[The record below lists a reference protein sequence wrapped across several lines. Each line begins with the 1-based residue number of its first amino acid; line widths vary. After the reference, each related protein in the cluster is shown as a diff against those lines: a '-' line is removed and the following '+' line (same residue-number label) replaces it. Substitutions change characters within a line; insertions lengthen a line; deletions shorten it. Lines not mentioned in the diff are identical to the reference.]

1 MATAKK
7 KSSKKAKKTKKA
19 SPARATRK
27 ATAKSRAAKT
37 KKGGRVTK
45 KTKKAAKAKTGAK
58 KSAAKKVAKK
68 AVKKAAKKTAR
79 KAATK
84 PTKAPPKRAAAT
96 TVAPAARKPA
106 APKASAAEK
115 APKVEIVRAHR
126 QPKPAATAAAPASVS
141 APAADRGNVYYIT
154 TAIAYPNGQ
163 PHIGHAYE
171 AIATDALARFQ
182 RLDGKDVFFLTGTDE
197 HGQKMIQTA
206 AGEGMTPYDL
216 ATRNAARFKEMD
228 ERLNVSFDRFIRT
241 SEPAHHKSVQE
252 IWRRMQD
259 NGDIYIDAYA
269 GWYSVRDEAY
279 YAEDETTVG
288 EDNVRRGPQGTPV
301 EWVEEK
307 SYFFKLSAYQDKLL
321 HLYESQP
328 DFIGPDSRR
337 NEVMSFVRGGLK
349 DLSISRTTFDWGVK
363 VPNDPEHVM
372 YVWVDALTNY
382 ITGVGY
388 PDENDKNWR
397 YWPADVHIIGK
408 DIIRFHAVY
417 WPAFLMSAGIPLQ
430 RRVYAHG
437 FLFNRGEKMSKS
449 VGNVVDPFNLANQ
462 YGVDQVRYFF
472 LREVPFGQDGNYN
485 HEAIVA
491 RINADLAN
499 DFGNLAQ
506 RSLSMIAKQLGGVLP
521 EPGEFSDN
529 DKAILAQADAM
540 LETSRTAIATQQIHQ
555 WLNTVWA
562 VVAEANR
569 YFAGEAPWA
578 LAKTDPARQKT
589 VLYVTAEV
597 VRQIAIM
604 AQAVMPESCGKMLDS
619 LGISADA
626 RSFADVAERIKPGT
640 VLPAPVGVFPRY
652 VEPKTE

>member
-1 MATAKK
+1 VATPKKKASKKRKAKK
-7 KSSKKAKKTKKA
+7 VRKAQRAGVARKSATKKRVAKSKRGVKKAKKGDKT
-19 SPARATRK
+19 AT
-27 ATAKSRAAKT
+27 
-37 KKGGRVTK
+37 
-45 KTKKAAKAKTGAK
+45 
-58 KSAAKKVAKK
+58 KKVA
-68 AVKKAAKKTAR
+68 KKAAKKTAK
-79 KAATK
+79 KAVEKAK
-84 PTKAPPKRAAAT
+84 KAPKRTAKKAVSKKAVATPGKPAAVDRASPVEKSPRAAPPRAK
-96 TVAPAARKPA
+96 VAPAVK
-106 APKASAAEK
+106 
-115 APKVEIVRAHR
+115 
-126 QPKPAATAAAPASVS
+126 QPAAPAS
-141 APAADRGNVYYIT
+141 NTYFIT
-154 TAIAYPNGQ
+154 TAIAYPNGI

-206 AGEGMTPYDL
+206 ASEGMAVAEL
-216 ATRNAARFKEMD
+216 AARNAGRFKEMD
-228 ERLNVSFDRFIRT
+228 QRLNISFDRFIRT
-241 SEPAHHKSVQE
+241 TEPAHHKSVQVV
-252 IWRRMQD
+252 WNRMQQ
-259 NGDIYIDAYA
+259 NGDIYIDTYA

-279 YAEDETTVG
+279 YAEEETVVG
-288 EDNVRRGPQGTPV
+288 EDNVRRGPQGSPV

-307 SYFFKLSAYQDKLL
+307 SYFFKLSAYQDRLL
-321 HLYESQP
+321 ALYENQP

-337 NEVMSFVRGGLK
+337 NEVMSFVKGGLK
-349 DLSISRTTFDWGVK
+349 DLSISRTTFDWGIK

-382 ITGVGY
+382 ITGVGF
-388 PDENDKNWR
+388 PDESDPNWR

-417 WPAFLMSAGIPLQ
+417 WPAFLMSAGIPVQ
-430 RRVYAHG
+430 KRVFAHG

-449 VGNVVDPFNLANQ
+449 VGNVVDPFNLADQ
-462 YGVDQVRYFF
+462 YGVDQMRYFF

-499 DFGNLAQ
+499 DLGNLAQ

-529 DKAILAQADAM
+529 DKTIMAQADAM
-540 LETSRTAIATQQIHQ
+540 LELSRTAMATQQIHQ
-555 WLNTVWA
+555 WLNAVWA

-597 VRQIAIM
+597 VRQVAILT
-604 AQAVMPESCGKMLDS
+604 QPVMPEASSKLLDS
-619 LGISADA
+619 LGIPQDA
-626 RSFADVAERIKPGT
+626 RNFASLGARIKSA
-640 VLPAPVGVFPRY
+640 VALPPPVGVFPRY

>member
-1 MATAKK
+1 MAKKAKK
-7 KSSKKAKKTKKA
+7 KSSKKEDKKAKKAGKGAGKQA
-19 SPARATRK
+19 
-27 ATAKSRAAKT
+27 AAKT
-37 KKGGRVTK
+37 RATGSKSAVKAKAGKKAARKTAKKAAKKSGNKPAANKAGRNVAK
-45 KTKKAAKAKTGAK
+45 KVTKKAAKKGAPKAKAK
-58 KSAAKKVAKK
+58 APVATAPVVEKAPLPKKVSK
-68 AVKKAAKKTAR
+68 
-79 KAATK
+79 
-84 PTKAPPKRAAAT
+84 
-96 TVAPAARKPA
+96 APAAKPA
-106 APKASAAEK
+106 TAPK
-115 APKVEIVRAHR
+115 
-126 QPKPAATAAAPASVS
+126 QPKPVAAARPS
-141 APAADRGNVYYIT
+141 APAADRGNVFYIT

-206 AGEGMTPYDL
+206 QGEGMTPFDL

-228 ERLNVSFDRFIRT
+228 ERLNISFNRFIRT

-279 YAEDETTVG
+279 YAEDETVVG

-307 SYFFKLSAYQDKLL
+307 SYFFRLSAYQDRLL

-349 DLSISRTTFDWGVK
+349 DLSISRTTFDWGIK
-363 VPNDPEHVM
+363 VPDDPEHVM

-388 PDENDKNWR
+388 PDESDKNWR

-417 WPAFLMSAGIPLQ
+417 WPAFLISAGIPVQ
-430 RRVYAHG
+430 KRVYAHG

-449 VGNVVDPFNLANQ
+449 VGNVVDPFNLAEQ

-540 LETSRTAIATQQIHQ
+540 LETSRTAMATQQIHQ

-597 VRQIAIM
+597 VRRIAIM
-604 AQAVMPESCGKMLDS
+604 AQAVMPESCNKMLDS
-619 LGISADA
+619 LGVAAEA
-626 RSFADVAERIKPGT
+626 RSFAALAERIKPGT
-640 VLPAPVGVFPRY
+640 VLPAPTGVFPRY